1 MEKALIIINP
11 HSGREEGESLSEEA
25 RRRLESHFDYVGT
38 HLSKSADDAAR
49 VAQHAR
55 TEGYD
60 AVFAMGGD
68 GTVSTVVRGLLRGVA
83 EGEPVPLLGV
93 LPAGTG
99 NGLARTMG
107 LPSDVVATL
116 ESLDYDSSIPLD
128 VAFANGVPFTY
139 TLTGGSL
146 PEGIRSVPSE
156 DKTRFGFLAYVASEL
171 QRIGGN
177 ESHRLRITVDD
188 ATVIEDINSFVAF
201 SANALVNQVTSSD
214 DTELDSGLIH
224 LLALKDASLPTLLSM
239 VPDALG
245 RTIDSNDNVIFA
257 HGTHIR
263 IESLDGEVRCG
274 MDGDDGPTLPVDVT
288 VQPGRLKT
296 FALKGVR
303 GSLT

>member
-1 MEKALIIINP
+1 MKKALVIINP
-11 HSGREEGESLSEEA
+11 QSGREDGKSSSEEV
-25 RRRLESHFDYVGT
+25 RRRLEGHFDDVRTYV
-38 HLSKSADDAAR
+38 SKSADDPVRAA
-49 VAQHAR
+49 QKAR
-55 TEGYD
+55 GEGYD

-68 GTVSTVVRGLLRGVA
+68 GTVSMVVRGLLKDVA
-83 EGEPVPLLGV
+83 EDEPVPQLGI

-107 LPSDVVATL
+107 LPSDVIATL
-116 ESLDYDSSIPLD
+116 ESLDYDSSTPLD

-171 QRIGGN
+171 QRIGDG

-188 ATVIEDINSFVAF
+188 ATAIEDVNSFVAF

-224 LLALKDASLPTLLSM
+224 LLALKDASLLALLSL
-239 VPDALG
+239 VPDTLG
-245 RTIDSNDNVIFA
+245 RTIDSNDNIIFA

-263 IESLDGEVRCG
+263 IDSLDGAVRCG
-274 MDGDDGPTLPVDVT
+274 MDGDDGPTLPVDLT
-288 VQPGRLKT
+288 IQPGRLRT
-296 FALKGVR
+296 FALK
-303 GSLT
+303 